1 MASDNRSAHALG
13 RTYPGG
19 LAACINAMNAKARSL
34 KLLETHFEDTTG
46 LSGGNIQSQQPQN
59 ARSFYIPVIS

>member
-1 MASDNRSAHALG
+1 
-13 RTYPGG
+13 
-19 LAACINAMNAKARSL
+19 MNAKARSL

-46 LSGGNIQSQQPQN
+46 LSSGNIQSQQPQN